1 LCRCF
6 KFCYFNPNKARFQ
19 RALFFVEIKSP
30 TFLMNNKISLTL
42 DDAKII
48 SAASEAEARRNNWP
62 VVIAIV
68 DDGGHLVHL
77 LRLDNTQ
84 FGSIEVAI
92 QKARAAIAFRRPTK
106 VWEEH
111 VADGRVRYLGLPG
124 TLPIEGGLPI
134 VVKGQFIGA
143 VGVSGV
149 RSNEDAQIA
158 QAGLAAVL
166 PTD

>member
-1 LCRCF
+1 
-6 KFCYFNPNKARFQ
+6 
-19 RALFFVEIKSP
+19 
-30 TFLMNNKISLTL
+30 MNNKFTLTL
-42 DDAKII
+42 DDAKKI
-48 SAASEAEARRNNWP
+48 SAAAETEARRNDWP

-68 DDGGHLVHL
+68 DDGAHLLHL

-84 FGSIEVAI
+84 FGSIEVAM

-111 VADGRVRYLGLPG
+111 ISDGRMRYLGLPG

-134 VVKGQFIGA
+134 TVNGQFIGA

-149 RSNEDAQIA
+149 RSNQDAQIA
-158 QAGLAAVL
+158 QAGLDAL
-166 PTD
+166 LKPD